1 MANAGVRANF
11 IMEQSNGLKNTYR
24 GLFTSC
30 LLFIFRVYTGKP
42 PTYTPI
48 VSKAFY
54 CQKKKKCPF
63 GICLADKQ
71 KSMEKHNNLHYSIPV
86 KNKKIK

>member
-54 CQKKKKCPF
+54 CQIEAKKKKVSFRHLF
-63 GICLADKQ
+63 G
-71 KSMEKHNNLHYSIPV
+71 
-86 KNKKIK
+86 